1 MQNDYECPRCHHVFP
16 SSNKIMHDIRCTEQY
31 PFSPNQT
38 NMEITKKKEINKEI
52 IPEIKESEN
61 ENDNLKNKD
70 DLFDNNSNENLF
82 NNKYNK
88 KDSNNNNNLIR
99 QFPNKTF
106 LCEKCNLTFLER
118 DRNEHMLCHK
128 LEEEEEEKED
138 RWIEEQQKKMKEE
151 FEKKNRISRHNN
163 NNNSNNNFRPN
174 LNNRNINNINN
185 NSNIPVNQNRRD
197 QYRNKIR
204 NDLIRM
210 KQEFLRKEAED
221 SDYGPFLLKKN
232 MKKMMMMMTMMKTI

>member
-31 PFSPNQT
+31 AFPPNQT
-38 NMEITKKKEINKEI
+38 NMEITQQKEFNKEI

-82 NNKYNK
+82 NDNYNK
-88 KDSNNNNNLIR
+88 KDSNNNNLIR

-106 LCEKCNLTFLER
+106 LCENCNLTFLER

-128 LEEEEEEKED
+128 LEEEEEEEKED
-138 RWIEEQQKKMKEE
+138 RWIEEQQKKIKGE
-151 FEKKNRISRHNN
+151 FEKKNRIRRHNN

-174 LNNRNINNINN
+174 LI
-185 NSNIPVNQNRRD
+185 
-197 QYRNKIR
+197 
-204 NDLIRM
+204 
-210 KQEFLRKEAED
+210 F
-221 SDYGPFLLKKN
+221 
-232 MKKMMMMMTMMKTI
+232 